1 MAIGRRR
8 ASAAL
13 ITLLGMASFRA
24 LGQTTIDPAGSANSD
39 KGDKDK
45 AEKTDNPPRERS
57 DATVHSTIAVVGDS
71 LADGIWGGIYRKLF
85 RDKRYTVFRGAKNS
99 VGFGGGDLIDA
110 LDRAF
115 EGNNVDAVVMM
126 IGANDRRAIYA
137 DGKTLAAYRSPQWPG
152 VYRQRV
158 DHFIDAVTA
167 RSVPLIWVLLPVMR
181 EDDADTDARQ
191 INSIVIDAAS
201 SRPLVSTVP
210 TRPMTFD
217 ADGKYAA
224 YLKDA
229 KGQQRLVRDTDGVH
243 FTDYGYD
250 MIADSVLAKINAV
263 SDKIGNMTSAA
274 K

>member
-13 ITLLGMASFRA
+13 ITLLGTASFRA
-24 LGQTTIDPAGSANSD
+24 LGQTTGAAGPSNSD
-39 KGDKDK
+39 KDKKDS
-45 AEKTDNPPRERS
+45 PPKES
-57 DATVHSTIAVVGDS
+57 FDANSHSTIAVVGDS

-110 LDRAF
+110 LDHAF
-115 EGNNVDAVVMM
+115 EGNSVDAVVMM

-137 DGKTLAAYRSPQWPG
+137 DGKTLAAYRSAEWPG
-152 VYRQRV
+152 AYRRRV
-158 DHFIDAVTA
+158 DHFMDVATA
-167 RSVPLIWVLLPVMR
+167 RSVPLVWVLLPVMR

-191 INSIVIDAAS
+191 INSIVVDAAS
-201 SRPLVSTVP
+201 PRPLVSTVP

-224 YLKDA
+224 YLKDT

-250 MIADSVLAKINAV
+250 MIADSVLVKVNAV